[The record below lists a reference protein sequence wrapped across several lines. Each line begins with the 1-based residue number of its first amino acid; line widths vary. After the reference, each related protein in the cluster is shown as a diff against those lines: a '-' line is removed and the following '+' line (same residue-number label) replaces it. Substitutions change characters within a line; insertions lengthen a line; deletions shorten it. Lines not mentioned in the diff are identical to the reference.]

1 LLASDGSLRLELS
14 GGYRGNGRATSLGDF
29 ALNAA
34 SLDLGNAASL
44 AGGANVTLGAGNLLV
59 NRGRITAAGDLVA
72 SAASLNNYGTLGG
85 GGSLRLNVPALLNER
100 GLLFSGADMTLRA
113 GDITN
118 LYGDVYS
125 LGRLDIA
132 RDDAGNRAASL
143 ENISANIE
151 SSGDTRISASNIVN
165 KKEFFEV
172 SSELVSSA
180 IGMRRTSPGNGHMV
194 LLENYESS
202 LKADAPSASISAGG
216 SLYVLGSDFLN
227 SASYVT
233 ASKDIDVRV
242 DRFTNQGATLGK
254 YSVRRS
260 FEHPWLREDKSI
272 LSFWRSVME
281 YNASNDSQ
289 YLPSRRGGAPNT
301 VSGGSIHYWDENW
314 NESIAY
320 TGWKMGGTANRETH
334 VLIGWQDYWTF
345 ITPSNFYGI
354 FPEAKYTEGVRVPL
368 PDAIRNVNYFD
379 VLTVS
384 DGAQKGV
391 ADAVVQAAG
400 KVSITASQEINNSVV
415 REGLPVSS

>member
-1 LLASDGSLRLELS
+1 
-14 GGYRGNGRATSLGDF
+14 
-29 ALNAA
+29 
-34 SLDLGNAASL
+34 
-44 AGGANVTLGAGNLLV
+44 
-59 NRGRITAAGDLVA
+59 
-72 SAASLNNYGTLGG
+72 
-85 GGSLRLNVPALLNER
+85 
-100 GLLFSGADMTLRA
+100 
-113 GDITN
+113 
-118 LYGDVYS
+118 

-415 REGLPVSS
+415 REGLPVSSELGIALNTQVSANTSSTIVNLNSQLPPDLARQQITPLTLPGFSLPQGQNGLFRLASQGAQVNQASGALKSASDLTQSGHGVSVSAQTGSGA